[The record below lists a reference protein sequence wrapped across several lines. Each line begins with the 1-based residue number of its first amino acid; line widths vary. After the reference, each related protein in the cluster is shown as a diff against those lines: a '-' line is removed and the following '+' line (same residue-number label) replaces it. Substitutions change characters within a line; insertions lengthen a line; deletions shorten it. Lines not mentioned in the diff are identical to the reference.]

1 MQPLTKRATWVGTV
15 LLIVGTLVEVLAD
28 PTVFAPLAGLLGEPI
43 ASKLGAIV
51 AVVGGITAALGRAL
65 GEPTDAPTEPQETP

>member
-1 MQPLTKRATWVGTV
+1 MTPLTRRATWIGTA

-28 PTVFAPLAGLLGEPI
+28 PAVFTPLAGLLGETL
-43 ASKLGAIV
+43 STKLGAIV

-65 GEPTDAPTEPQETP
+65 GDTTPVPPAPEPE

>member
-1 MQPLTKRATWVGTV
+1 MPPLTKRATWIGTV
-15 LLIVGTLVEVLAD
+15 LLILGTLVEVLAD
-28 PTVFAPLAGLLGEPI
+28 PTVFAPLAGLLGEPV

-65 GEPTDAPTEPQETP
+65 GEPAETPTESQETP